1 MQFQSKAAAYQ
12 VLVRPEV
19 KRYSADGMV
28 VIDTIKPLTAEFG
41 KWGAEYKFQNP
52 MTGSMDTTADI
63 RGHFFDS
70 VIAQEENDWTDEER
84 EIVEKCL
91 LRECNRF
98 PEYIWV
104 YSEPEVPAPWP
115 TYDDT
120 HHKQIPTL
128 AETLGLVEQSLN
140 YERKHKNRPEVVK
153 LLEEALLKD
162 TVEEE
167 LTAA

>member
-19 KRYSADGMV
+19 KRYSPDGMV
-28 VIDTIKPLTAEFG
+28 VIDTIRPLTAEFG
-41 KWGAEYKFQNP
+41 KWGAEYKFTNP
-52 MTGSMDTTADI
+52 MTGATDTTADI

-70 VIAQEENDWTDEER
+70 VVAQEEEDWTDEER
-84 EIVEKCL
+84 EVVEKVL
-91 LRECNRF
+91 LNLCNKV
-98 PEYIWV
+98 PEYVWV

-128 AETLGLVEQSLN
+128 AETLGLVSEALLYEQ
-140 YERKHKNRPEVVK
+140 KHKNRPEVTK
-153 LLEEALLKD
+153 LLEEALQRA